1 MVGLGCPE
9 KLPVEVRVVTVLF
22 SFGLAAFGP
31 AHNTARGIVSG
42 DGLVL
47 IRNLT
52 RRCQKCFFVLSAFE
66 HD

>member
-1 MVGLGCPE
+1 MLSLGCPE

-22 SFGLAAFGP
+22 SFGLAAFRP
-31 AHNTARGIVSG
+31 VHNTASGIVFG

-52 RRCQKCFFVLSAFE
+52 RRCQKCFCA
-66 HD
+66 